1 MLALSPGHAVAGV
14 AQIAAPAFGSNSG
27 TASGWLIGGHAGYG
41 WQKGAVVFGFETD
54 LQGTDLYSSMHGGLQ
69 YPFPVSPPPFG
80 DFAKTA
86 SWIDW
91 YGTLRGRIGI
101 ASGSWLFYATGG
113 LAYGDVG
120 LRSDFSTLGL
130 LTSARTSDLKTGWV
144 GGVGF
149 EYLWRPNVSFGVSYQ
164 YVDLGTL
171 SLASGTNDRVFFISQ
186 AASVHA
192 QFQAVM
198 AGFSVR
204 FAPLDA
210 SAPWAG
216 GYAGV
221 HAGGAWG
228 DKTSASYNSFGN
240 AF

>member
-1 MLALSPGHAVAGV
+1 MLALSHGHAVAGLTLFD
-14 AQIAAPAFGSNSG
+14 PASGSNSG
-27 TASGWLIGGHAGYG
+27 SANGWLIGGHAGYG
-41 WQKGAVVFGFETD
+41 WQQGAAVFGFETD
-54 LQGTDLYSSMHGGLQ
+54 LQGTGLYSSMHGGLQ
-69 YPFPVSPPPFG
+69 YPFTSSPPFG
-80 DFAKTA
+80 DFARTA

-113 LAYGDVG
+113 LAYCDVG
-120 LRSDFSTLGL
+120 LNSSFSALGL
-130 LTSARTSDLKTGWV
+130 LTTARTSDLKTGWV
-144 GGVGF
+144 GGVGI
-149 EYLWRPNVSFGVSYQ
+149 EYLWRPNVSVNLSYQ

-171 SLASGTNDRVFFISQ
+171 SLSSGTNSGPFFINQ
-186 AASVHA
+186 TASVHA

-204 FAPLDA
+204 FAPLDS

-228 DKTSASYNSFGN
+228 DKTSAAYNSFGLLSN
-240 AF
+240 

>member
-1 MLALSPGHAVAGV
+1 MLALSHGQAAAGMAV
-14 AQIAAPAFGSNSG
+14 PAFGSNS
-27 TASGWLIGGHAGYG
+27 ASADGWLIGGHAGYG
-41 WQKGAVVFGFETD
+41 WQHGAAVFGFETD

-69 YPFPVSPPPFG
+69 YPFRVVVPPFA

-101 ASGSWLFYATGG
+101 ANGSWLFYATGG

-120 LRSDFSTLGL
+120 LRSDFGTLNL
-130 LTSARTSDLKTGWV
+130 LTSARTSDLKVGWV
-144 GGVGF
+144 GGVGV
-149 EYLWRPNVSFGVSYQ
+149 EYLWRPNVSFNLSYQ

-171 SLASGTNDRVFFISQ
+171 NLASGINNDPRFISQ

-204 FAPLDA
+204 FAPLDS
-210 SAPWAG
+210 SAPWTG

-228 DKTSASYNSFGN
+228 DKTSATYNSAVTRIAN
-240 AF
+240 